1 MISRLVEAKFFSRS
15 VPQPTLFAA
24 ADGAAVTL
32 RVAHGEL
39 EDCVG
44 QATAAFGM
52 ELLRGGV
59 APGCWYPAELPV
71 AARARLRAVGAEGA
85 LVWAA

>member
-1 MISRLVEAKFFSRS
+1 MK
-15 VPQPTLFAA
+15 
-24 ADGAAVTL
+24 DGAAVTL
-32 RVAHGEL
+32 RVAHGDL

-71 AARARLRAVGAEGA
+71 DARDRILAVVEEGA
-85 LVWAA
+85 VVWEV